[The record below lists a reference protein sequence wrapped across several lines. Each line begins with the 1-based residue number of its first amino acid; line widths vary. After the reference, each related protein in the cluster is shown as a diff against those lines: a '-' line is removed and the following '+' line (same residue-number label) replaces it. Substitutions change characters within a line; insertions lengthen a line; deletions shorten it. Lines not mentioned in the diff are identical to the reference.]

1 MPNLIEITEFS
12 APELDVY
19 ARLSEVQLRSR
30 QDPSQAL
37 FIAESPLV
45 IGRALDAGCVPVSA
59 LMDGSHVS
67 AAAREI
73 LARLGAD
80 VPFSRRRMPCSRS

>member
-37 FIAESPLV
+37 FVAESPSSSDARST
-45 IGRALDAGCVPVSA
+45 RAVC
-59 LMDGSHVS
+59 
-67 AAAREI
+67 
-73 LARLGAD
+73 
-80 VPFSRRRMPCSRS
+80 PCPP

>member
-30 QDPSQAL
+30 
-37 FIAESPLV
+37 
-45 IGRALDAGCVPVSA
+45 
-59 LMDGSHVS
+59 
-67 AAAREI
+67 
-73 LARLGAD
+73 
-80 VPFSRRRMPCSRS
+80 

>member
-30 QDPSQAL
+30 QDPS
-37 FIAESPLV
+37 
-45 IGRALDAGCVPVSA
+45 RAVC
-59 LMDGSHVS
+59 
-67 AAAREI
+67 
-73 LARLGAD
+73 
-80 VPFSRRRMPCSRS
+80 PCPP

>member
-12 APELDVY
+12 APELDAY

-59 LMDGSHVS
+59 
-67 AAAREI
+67 
-73 LARLGAD
+73 
-80 VPFSRRRMPCSRS
+80 